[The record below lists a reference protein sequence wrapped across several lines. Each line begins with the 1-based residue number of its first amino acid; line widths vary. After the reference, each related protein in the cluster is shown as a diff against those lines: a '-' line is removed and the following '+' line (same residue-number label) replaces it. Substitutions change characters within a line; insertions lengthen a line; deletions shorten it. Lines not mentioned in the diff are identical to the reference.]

1 MGHWL
6 SLFTVNAFNVLLPQ
20 SFRSR
25 LVLLVLVMVL
35 AGQAATLYLVSVYQ
49 RDHAQTVALDLLA
62 TTIRTLQYSMEHVP
76 PPERAEFVRQASQG
90 QWRLW
95 SNPLPNEAR
104 LQRRAA
110 RNEQAKTQMPQPRS
124 GQAPHEEFATD
135 DVRHGLV
142 RLIGRLN
149 KRLSGDSRVALS
161 RGPIPELYISLTR
174 PNETELPRHR
184 EWLVIP
190 LDRIDPPVATSLVI
204 WWLSG
209 LAVLLLI
216 ATWFSWHITRPITR
230 LVDATDRLAAGNPA
244 RVAPAGPAEIK
255 RLGERFNAMLDA
267 LSQSEATRRTLLAG
281 LPHDL
286 KAPLSRMW
294 LRIEM
299 TDDLSLKDG
308 MRKDLQDMQQ
318 MVDQFIQYLRGSD
331 PATYHFATFA
341 LNDWVTE
348 RVANWSGA
356 SNEVVMLGTPTS
368 VMVNADSVAL
378 SRLLD
383 NLISNA
389 LHHGA
394 PPVEVSLTVVENWIS
409 LTVTDHGP
417 GIAPERRAE
426 AVKPF
431 VRLDEARTRT
441 GNVGLGLALVEAIA
455 IAHGG
460 TLTLDQADDHGG
472 LRVELRLPRPT

>member
-1 MGHWL
+1 
-6 SLFTVNAFNVLLPQ
+6 
-20 SFRSR
+20 
-25 LVLLVLVMVL
+25 
-35 AGQAATLYLVSVYQ
+35 
-49 RDHAQTVALDLLA
+49 
-62 TTIRTLQYSMEHVP
+62 
-76 PPERAEFVRQASQG
+76 
-90 QWRLW
+90 
-95 SNPLPNEAR
+95 
-104 LQRRAA
+104 
-110 RNEQAKTQMPQPRS
+110 
-124 GQAPHEEFATD
+124 
-135 DVRHGLV
+135 
-142 RLIGRLN
+142 
-149 KRLSGDSRVALS
+149 
-161 RGPIPELYISLTR
+161 
-174 PNETELPRHR
+174 
-184 EWLVIP
+184 
-190 LDRIDPPVATSLVI
+190 
-204 WWLSG
+204 
-209 LAVLLLI
+209 
-216 ATWFSWHITRPITR
+216 
-230 LVDATDRLAAGNPA
+230 
-244 RVAPAGPAEIK
+244 
-255 RLGERFNAMLDA
+255 
-267 LSQSEATRRTLLAG
+267 
-281 LPHDL
+281 
-286 KAPLSRMW
+286 
-294 LRIEM
+294 
-299 TDDLSLKDG
+299 
-308 MRKDLQDMQQ
+308 
-318 MVDQFIQYLRGSD
+318 
-331 PATYHFATFA
+331 
-341 LNDWVTE
+341 VTE

>member
-1 MGHWL
+1 MPRPKDGQL
-6 SLFTVNAFNVLLPQ
+6 SKDSSTASVP
-20 SFRSR
+20 S
-25 LVLLVLVMVL
+25 
-35 AGQAATLYLVSVYQ
+35 AATEPP
-49 RDHAQTVALDLLA
+49 TALA
-62 TTIRTLQYSMEHVP
+62 PAKPWSREN
-76 PPERAEFVRQASQG
+76 FAS
-90 QWRLW
+90 
-95 SNPLPNEAR
+95 
-104 LQRRAA
+104 
-110 RNEQAKTQMPQPRS
+110 
-124 GQAPHEEFATD
+124 D
-135 DVRHGLV
+135 DVRRGLT

-149 KRLSGDSRVALS
+149 NRLSGDSRVALS
-161 RGPIPELYISLTR
+161 RGPIPEIYISLTR

-190 LDRIDPPVATSLVI
+190 LDRIDPPITTSLVI
-204 WWLSG
+204 GWLSG
-209 LAVLLLI
+209 LALLLLI
-216 ATWFSWHITRPITR
+216 AAWFSWHITRSITR
-230 LVDATDRLAAGNPA
+230 LVDATDRLAAGKPA
-244 RVAPAGPAEIK
+244 RVEPAGPAEIR

-341 LNDWVTE
+341 LNDWVSE

-356 SNEVVMLGTPTS
+356 SHEVVLLGTPAP
-368 VMVNADSVAL
+368 VMVSADSVAL

-383 NLISNA
+383 NLIGNA

-394 PPVEVSLTVVENWIS
+394 PPVEVSLSVAEHWAI

-417 GIAPERRAE
+417 GIPPERRAE

-441 GNVGLGLALVEAIA
+441 GNVGLGLALAEAIA
-455 IAHGG
+455 QAHGG
-460 TLTLDQADDHGG
+460 TLTLDQADDHSG
-472 LRVELRLPRPT
+472 LKVELRLPMAN

>member
-6 SLFTVNAFNVLLPQ
+6 SFFAVNAFKVLLPQ

-25 LVLLVLVMVL
+25 LMLLVLATVL
-35 AGQAATLYLVSVYQ
+35 AGQAATLYLVSIYQ
-49 RDHAQTVALDLLA
+49 RNHAQTVALDLLA

-76 PPERAEFVRQASQG
+76 PPERAEFVRQASQD

-95 SNPLPNEAR
+95 SNPLPNDAR
-104 LQRRAA
+104 LQRRAP
-110 RNEQAKTQMPQPRS
+110 RNEQAATRMPQPRA
-124 GQAPHEEFATD
+124 GQAPHEEFSTD
-135 DVRHGLV
+135 DVRLGLV

-209 LAVLLLI
+209 VAVLLLL
-216 ATWFSWHITRPITR
+216 AAWFSWHITRSITR
-230 LVDATDRLAAGNPA
+230 LVDATDRLAAGKPA

-299 TDDLSLKDG
+299 TDDLSLKEG
-308 MRKDLQDMQQ
+308 MRKDLQDMQK

-341 LNDWVTE
+341 INDWVTE

-356 SNEVVMLGTPTS
+356 SDEVVMLGTPTS
-368 VMVNADSVAL
+368 AMVSADSVAL

-394 PPVEVSLTVVENWIS
+394 PPVEVSMTVVENWIL

-431 VRLDEARTRT
+431 VRLDEARTRS

-455 IAHGG
+455 LAHGG

-472 LRVELRLPRPT
+472 LKVELRLPLAA

>member
-6 SLFTVNAFNVLLPQ
+6 SLFAVNAFKVLLPQ

-25 LVLLVLVMVL
+25 LMLLVLATVL
-35 AGQAATLYLVSVYQ
+35 AGQAATLYLVSIYQ
-49 RDHAQTVALDLLA
+49 RNHAQTVALDLLA

-76 PPERAEFVRQASQG
+76 PPERAEFVRQASQD

-95 SNPLPNEAR
+95 SNPLPNDAR
-104 LQRRAA
+104 LQRRAP
-110 RNEQAKTQMPQPRS
+110 RNEQAATRTPQPRA
-124 GQAPHEEFATD
+124 GQAPHEEFSTD
-135 DVRHGLV
+135 DVRLGLV

-209 LAVLLLI
+209 LAVLLLL
-216 ATWFSWHITRPITR
+216 AAWFSWHITRSITR
-230 LVDATDRLAAGNPA
+230 LVDATDRLAAGKPA

-308 MRKDLQDMQQ
+308 MRKDLQDMQK

-341 LNDWVTE
+341 MNDWVTE

-368 VMVNADSVAL
+368 AMVSADSVAL

-394 PPVEVSLTVVENWIS
+394 PPVEVSLSVVENWIL

-455 IAHGG
+455 LAHGG

-472 LRVELRLPRPT
+472 LKVELRLPLAA